1 MIRSQKELENKI
13 KDKEER
19 TQINSFKKGIQTY
32 LLTSRFNTITRT
44 QNEIYRHSYWKNG
57 CLYCAPVPV
66 NKDIPIGSKMIVL
79 EMDNDT
85 NQIFAVGL
93 LTNKP
98 FTSRFSVYEDHNYNR
113 YNYTGRYRIKR
124 EDCTDEEEAILQMLD
139 FMCFKG
145 NHHMKRGQGLTAF
158 PVKILWKL
166 SENFNLT
173 EFLEIMFRTRFSKES
188 KENK

>member
-1 MIRSQKELENKI
+1 MISSQKELEDKLKKREENKHI
-13 KDKEER
+13 K
-19 TQINSFKKGIQTY
+19 SFKTTLKTHI
-32 LLTSRFNTITRT
+32 LTSRFNTVTRN
-44 QNEIYRHSYWKNG
+44 QNDIYRNKYWQNG
-57 CLYCAPVPV
+57 CIYCAPVLV
-66 NKDIPIGSKMIVL
+66 NKEIPQGAKLIVL
-79 EMDNDT
+79 EMDNDK

-124 EDCTDEEEAILQMLD
+124 EECTEEEEAILQMLD

-145 NHHMKRGQGLTAF
+145 NQHMKRGQGLTAF
-158 PVKILWKL
+158 PVKTLWKL
-166 SENFNLT
+166 SKDLNLT
-173 EFLEIMFRTRFSKES
+173 EFLENMFQTRFA

>member
-13 KDKEER
+13 QEKEER
-19 TQINSFKKGIQTY
+19 THIKSFKKTLQTH
-32 LLTSRFNTITRT
+32 LLTSRFNTLTRK
-44 QNEIYRHSYWKNG
+44 QNEIYRETNWKNG

-66 NKDIPIGSKMIVL
+66 TKDIPIGSKMIVL
-79 EMDNDT
+79 EMDNDA

-124 EDCTDEEEAILQMLD
+124 EDCTEEEETILLMLD

-145 NHHMKRGQGLTAF
+145 NQHMKRGQGLTAF

-173 EFLEIMFRTRFSKES
+173 EFLETMFKIRFSKE
-188 KENK
+188 NK

>member
-1 MIRSQKELENKI
+1 MITSQKELEDKLKKREENKQI
-13 KDKEER
+13 K
-19 TQINSFKKGIQTY
+19 SFKTTLKTH

-44 QNEIYRHSYWKNG
+44 QNEIYRETYWKNG

-66 NKDIPIGSKMIVL
+66 NKDIPIGSKMIIL
-79 EMDNDT
+79 EMDNDI
-85 NQIFAVGL
+85 NQIFALGL

-98 FTSRFSVYEDHNYNR
+98 FASRFSVYEDHNYNR

-124 EDCTDEEEAILQMLD
+124 EDCSEEEDAMLQMLD

-145 NHHMKRGQGLTAF
+145 NQHMKRGQGLTAF
-158 PVKILWKL
+158 PVKTLWKL
-166 SENFNLT
+166 SKDINLT
-173 EFLEIMFRTRFSKES
+173 EFLENMFQRRFA